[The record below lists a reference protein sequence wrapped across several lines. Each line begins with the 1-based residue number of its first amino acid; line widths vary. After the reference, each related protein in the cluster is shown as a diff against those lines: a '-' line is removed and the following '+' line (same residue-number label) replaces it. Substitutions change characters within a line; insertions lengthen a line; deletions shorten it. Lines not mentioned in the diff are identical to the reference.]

1 MVETITRLYHC
12 HKIHKHVTVYEEYEV
27 SGNSRRLLR
36 CSCPYHQYT
45 EMKPKVTFAT
55 VSTGFL
61 AVLTDGFI
69 KL

>member
-27 SGNSRRLLR
+27 SDSGRRLLR

-45 EMKPKVTFAT
+45 EMKPHCDGYNDH
-55 VSTGFL
+55 GFQCGY
-61 AVLTDGFI
+61 A
-69 KL
+69 KNQ